1 MEIRLGPAGLPI
13 GLKESRNTVEGIKF
27 VHEIGL
33 NAMEIEF
40 VRNIYLD
47 EKSSKIVGKIARDL
61 DVKLSIHAP
70 YFINLLSEKSLTV
83 LRSKKLIIK
92 CMELASL
99 MGASPVVVHS
109 AYYGK
114 LKPNEAF
121 KKMVKITKEILL
133 QAKKMKLNTQLSY
146 ETMAKTSQFGSLEE
160 LLKLKEEVNDE
171 SFSVTV
177 DFAHIFVRNNGKIDY
192 KEIFDKIEESGI
204 KTLHSHFSNVK
215 YSLNKKRFVDIH
227 IPINSHPPF
236 KPLAEE
242 ILRRKKDITI
252 ISESP
257 LLEKDSLKMKKIFE
271 FLGYNFK
278 L

>member
-1 MEIRLGPAGLPI
+1 MEIRLGPAGLPVS
-13 GLKESRNTVEGIKF
+13 LQKSRNSIEGIKF
-27 VHEIGL
+27 IHEVGL

-47 EKSSKIVGKIARDL
+47 EKTSEIVGKIARDL
-61 DVKLSIHAP
+61 DVKLSVHAP
-70 YFINLLSEKSLTV
+70 YFINLLSDKPLTV
-83 LRSKKLIIK
+83 LRSKKIVLR

-99 MGASPVVVHS
+99 MGATPVVVHA

-114 LKPNEAF
+114 LKPSEAF
-121 KKMVKITKEILL
+121 EKMVRITKEILL
-133 QAKKMKLNTQLSY
+133 QAKKRKLETQLSY

-160 LLKLKEEVNDE
+160 LLKLKEEINDE
-171 SFSVTV
+171 NFTVTI

-192 KEIFDKIEESGI
+192 REIFDKVEKSNI
-204 KTLHSHFSNVK
+204 KDLHSHFSNVK
-215 YSLNKKRFVDIH
+215 YNLNKKRFVDIH
-227 IPINSHPPF
+227 IPMNSHPPF

-257 LLEKDSLKMKKIFE
+257 LLERDSLKMKKIFE
-271 FLGYNFK
+271 SLGYNFK